1 MFIIL
6 IMDVLHAL
14 LKSNSIT
21 FFLNSFV
28 SLFVIVNAIGN
39 VPLFVTLLERFGE
52 TEKTTMMKKATI
64 IAALTLLIV
73 TVTGNLFFRLLG
85 VEMYSFRIAGGILL
99 MIISIEMLLGL
110 RTRTQSSTTEEQSS
124 SEIDEITVIPLAI
137 PLLTGPGALTT
148 AIVLFDTAGNVL
160 NRIILLGTIVLVFL
174 ISYIILA
181 RSKPILTYLGKTGTR
196 VARRIMGLMLL
207 SIAAQ
212 FIINGI
218 IDAMRLYK
226 P

>member
-1 MFIIL
+1 
-6 IMDVLHAL
+6 MDVIQAL
-14 LKSNSIT
+14 LRSKSIT
-21 FFLNSFV
+21 FFLQSFL

-52 TEKTTMMKKATI
+52 AEKTTMMKKATI

-85 VEMYSFRIAGGILL
+85 IEMYSFTIAGGILL

-110 RTRTQSSTTEEQSS
+110 NTRTQSSTAEEQSS
-124 SEIDEITVIPLAI
+124 SEMDEITVIPLAI

-148 AIVLFDTAGNVL
+148 AIVLFDTAGNIQ
-160 NRIILLGTIVLVFL
+160 NKIILLVAIILVFV
-174 ISYIILA
+174 ISYVILI
-181 RSKPILTYLGKTGTR
+181 RSRPILTFLGKTGTR

-207 SIAAQ
+207 SIAVQ
-212 FIINGI
+212 FIIKGI
-218 IDAMRLYK
+218 FDATHLYK
-226 P
+226 T

>member
-1 MFIIL
+1 
-6 IMDVLHAL
+6 MDVIQAL
-14 LKSNSIT
+14 LRSNSIT
-21 FFLNSFV
+21 FFLHSFL

-52 TEKTTMMKKATI
+52 AEKTTMMKKATI

-85 VEMYSFRIAGGILL
+85 IEMYSFTIAGGILL

-110 RTRTQSSTTEEQSS
+110 NTRTQSSTAEEQSS
-124 SEIDEITVIPLAI
+124 SEMDEITVIPLAI

-148 AIVLFDTAGNVL
+148 AIVLFDTAVNIQ
-160 NRIILLGTIVLVFL
+160 NKIILLVTIILVFV

-181 RSKPILTYLGKTGTR
+181 RSRPILTFLGKTGTR

-207 SIAAQ
+207 SIAVQ
-212 FIINGI
+212 FIIKGI
-218 IDAMRLYK
+218 FDAIHLYK
-226 P
+226 TNG

>member
-148 AIVLFDTAGNVL
+148 AIVLFDTAGNIL